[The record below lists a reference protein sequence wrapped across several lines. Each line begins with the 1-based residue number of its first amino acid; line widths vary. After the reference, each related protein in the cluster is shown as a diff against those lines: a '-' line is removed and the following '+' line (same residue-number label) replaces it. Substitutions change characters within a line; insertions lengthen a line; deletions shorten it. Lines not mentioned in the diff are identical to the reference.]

1 MSELFETFGVNWK
14 LLFIQAINFGLLLL
28 VLWYFLYRPLLRMI
42 DERREKIAEGV
53 RNAEA
58 AKTALDEAGGK
69 RDAIVGEASRE
80 AEGIIATARSRAD
93 EKGNELLK
101 SAAARA
107 TALLAETKARAEE
120 EKRQT
125 LKAAEA
131 DIARAAVMAAE
142 KLLRVKA
149 VK

>member
-1 MSELFETFGVNWK
+1 MQELFETFGINWK
-14 LLFIQAINFGLLLL
+14 LLLIQAVNFGLLLL
-28 VLWYFLYRPLLRMI
+28 VLWYFLYRPVLRMI

-58 AKTALDEAGGK
+58 AKRELDEASGK
-69 RDAIVGEASRE
+69 GKGIVGDASRE
-80 AEGIIATARSRAD
+80 AEGILAAARLRAD
-93 EKGNELLK
+93 EKGSELVK

-107 TALLAETKARAEE
+107 ASLLAETKARAEE

-142 KLLRVKA
+142 KLLRGKTVQ
-149 VK
+149 